1 MIAVEEVRKLLAD
14 HIPPPIPV
22 VLPLQE
28 AVNLVLAA
36 DVVSPMDVPSFDNS
50 AMDGY
55 AFAFSSYQE
64 GVPLK
69 ISHSI
74 QAGDPALPVLK
85 AGEAARIFTGA
96 PIPTGADTVVMQEK
110 TEVNHQFLQ
119 VLDDGLKKGG
129 NVRLRGTQTAA
140 GDKVLKAGT
149 RLKAGMIGL
158 LASLGLHE
166 VSVYA
171 PPRIGIMV
179 SGKELVKPGNPLQS
193 GQIYESNSYALQ
205 AALAD
210 MALQPR
216 LMTTVDDEEEEIF
229 STISDFL
236 IQCEVLIITGGISV
250 GDYDFV
256 QQALERAGVEK
267 ILYKVKQKPGKPLY
281 CGRKGG
287 TMVFALPG
295 NPGAVLSCFYQYVK
309 PSIRQMKGL
318 KNTFEHEQIL
328 RLSAEVQKRQ
338 GLTYFMKGKRDGEEV
353 EVLQGQES
361 YKLNAF
367 AESDC
372 LVELEEGKE
381 IFRKGEM
388 VKVYPLEDGAF

>member
-1 MIAVEEVRKLLAD
+1 MIPVDEAKKLLSSN
-14 HIPPPIPV
+14 IPAPRPV
-22 VLPLQE
+22 VLPLGQ
-28 AVNLVLAA
+28 AIHHVLAA
-36 DVVSPMDVPSFDNS
+36 DIDAPMDVPSFDNS

-55 AFAFSSYQE
+55 AFAFNSYQE
-64 GVPLK
+64 GSPLK
-69 ISHSI
+69 VNHTI
-74 QAGDPALPVLK
+74 QAGDTSLPVIK

-96 PIPTGADTVVMQEK
+96 PVPDGADTVVIQEK
-110 TEVNHQFLQ
+110 TEVNDQLLH
-119 VLDDGLKKGG
+119 VLDDGLKKGA

-140 GDKVLKAGT
+140 GEKVLSAGT

-158 LASLGLHE
+158 LSSIGLKE

-171 PPRIGIMV
+171 PPRIGIIV
-179 SGKELVKPGNPLQS
+179 SGKELVKPGNPLKP
-193 GQIYESNSYALQ
+193 GQIYESNSFALQ

-210 MALQPR
+210 MALQPQ
-216 LMTTVDDEEEEIF
+216 LMTSVDDDEEEIF
-229 STISDFL
+229 TTISDYL
-236 IQCEVLIITGGISV
+236 SQCEVLIITGGISV

-256 QQALERAGVEK
+256 QQALERACVEK

-281 CGRKGG
+281 CGRKEN

-318 KNTFEHEQIL
+318 PNAFAAEGFLK
-328 RLSAEVQKRQ
+328 LSADVQKRQ
-338 GLTYFMKGKRDGEEV
+338 GLTHFMKGKREGEEV
-353 EVLQGQES
+353 RVLQGQES

-381 IFRKGEM
+381 HFVKGEV